1 MVKPPK
7 KPAKKLVQ
15 RIAKKQSN
23 YKKFQVGFLA
33 LNKNGDIG
41 AYSIAKGFNYALA
54 VNGENKLYDADY
66 FVKE

>member
-1 MVKPPK
+1 
-7 KPAKKLVQ
+7 
-15 RIAKKQSN
+15 
-23 YKKFQVGFLA
+23 LA

-41 AYSIAKGFNYALA
+41 AYSIGKGFNYALA